1 MNYRKLH
8 ATGSAPVNIA
18 FREPVNL
25 VNKTLN
31 KPVTT
36 DLSQEIASRSRSMDL
51 WVMGAM
57 LPNPDEV
64 LKKLGMDIKVYQT
77 LKSDA
82 SVGGAIRRRK
92 ASVRA
97 MERGF
102 KQDCNPKVKELLEKA
117 FENLDMPNIIDN
129 ILEAPLLGY
138 QPMEVMWDTAT
149 WLPIDVVAKPQHW
162 FGFDN
167 DNQLRL
173 RTRENMLTGETLPPR
188 KFLLPRKDAS
198 YVNPY
203 GVADLSMCYWAVVF
217 KKGGLKFW
225 VTFAEKYGTPWLLG
239 KHPRGSTQNDINKLL
254 DSLDA
259 LFGDA
264 VGVIPDDNSIE
275 IKDAVSKNATTE
287 IFEKLIDM
295 CKGEINIALLGQNQT
310 TESSSNRASAQAGLQ
325 VTEDIRDGDAQ
336 LVMQTLTKLARWI
349 VDIHFGEDEYCP
361 PYQLWEQE
369 EVDDKKAKRDKELKG
384 AGANFSNQYFTREY
398 GLEDGD
404 LLPQTPVSPTNVPK
418 FAERFAELQFG
429 EVKPYQDWADKTAG
443 QLADTANP
451 VIYDWLKRIKALLVA
466 HEREGKSLNE
476 FGDSLL
482 AEFSELPTDELAKV
496 MELGLLAGE
505 LAGRGEVVNE
515 TGIN

>member
-1 MNYRKLH
+1 MNYRNLH
-8 ATGSAPVNIA
+8 ATGTAPINVS

-57 LPNPDEV
+57 LPNPDDV

-102 KQDCNPKVKELLEKA
+102 KEKCNPKVKELLETA
-117 FENLDMPNIIDN
+117 FDNLDMPNIIDN

-149 WLPIDVVAKPQHW
+149 WLPTDVVAKPQHW

-239 KHPRGSTQNDINKLL
+239 KHPRGATQNDINKLL

-275 IKDAVSKNATTE
+275 IKDAVSKNATTQ
-287 IFEKLIDM
+287 IFKELIDM

-325 VTEDIRDGDAQ
+325 VTQDIRDGDAQ

-349 VDIHFGEDEYCP
+349 VDLHFGEDEYCP
-361 PYQLWEQE
+361 PYQLWNQE
-369 EVDDKKAKRDKELKG
+369 EVDDKQSKRDKELKE
-384 AGANFSNQYFTREY
+384 AGANLSNQYFQRSY
-398 GLEDGD
+398 RLEEGD
-404 LLPQTPVSPTNVPK
+404 LLPQSPVVSNVPK
-418 FAERFAELQFG
+418 FAERFAEMQFG
-429 EVKPYQDWADKTAG
+429 EVKPTKDWADKASG
-443 QLADTANP
+443 QMADNANP
-451 VIYDWLKRIKALLVA
+451 VVYDWLKRIKALLKS
-466 HEREGKSLNE
+466 HEQAGKSLNE
-476 FGDSLL
+476 FGDRLL
-482 AEFSELPTDELAKV
+482 AEFSELPTKELTKV

-505 LAGRGEVVNE
+505 LAGRAEVMNE

>member
-1 MNYRKLH
+1 MNYRNLH
-8 ATGSAPVNIA
+8 ATGTAPINVS

-57 LPNPDEV
+57 LPNPDDV

-102 KQDCNPKVKELLEKA
+102 KEKCNPKVKELLETA
-117 FENLDMPNIIDN
+117 FDNLDMPNIIDN

-149 WLPIDVVAKPQHW
+149 WLPTDVVAKPQHW

-239 KHPRGSTQNDINKLL
+239 KHPRGATQNDINKLL

-275 IKDAVSKNATTE
+275 IKDAVSKNATTQ
-287 IFEKLIDM
+287 IFKELIDM

-325 VTEDIRDGDAQ
+325 VTQDIRDGDAQ

-349 VDIHFGEDEYCP
+349 VDLHFGEDEYCP
-361 PYQLWEQE
+361 PYQLWNQE
-369 EVDDKKAKRDKELKG
+369 EVDDKQSKRDKELKE
-384 AGANFSNQYFTREY
+384 AGANLSNQYFQRSY
-398 GLEDGD
+398 RLEEGD
-404 LLPQTPVSPTNVPK
+404 LLPQSPVVSNVPK
-418 FAERFAELQFG
+418 FAERFAEMQFG
-429 EVKPYQDWADKTAG
+429 EVKPTKDWADKASG
-443 QLADTANP
+443 QMADNANP
-451 VIYDWLKRIKALLVA
+451 VVYDWLKRIKALLKS
-466 HEREGKSLNE
+466 HEQAGKSLNE
-476 FGDSLL
+476 FGDRLL
-482 AEFSELPTDELAKV
+482 AEFSELPTEELTKV

-505 LAGRGEVVNE
+505 LAGRAEVMNE

>member
-1 MNYRKLH
+1 MNYRNLH
-8 ATGSAPVNIA
+8 ATGTAPINVS

-57 LPNPDEV
+57 LPNPDDV

-102 KQDCNPKVKELLEKA
+102 KEKCNPKVKELLETA
-117 FENLDMPNIIDN
+117 FDNLDMPNIIDN

-149 WLPIDVVAKPQHW
+149 WLPTDVVAKPQHW

-225 VTFAEKYGTPWLLG
+225 VTFAEKYGTPWLIG
-239 KHPRGSTQNDINKLL
+239 KHPRGATSPEIDKLL
-254 DSLDA
+254 DSLDM

-275 IKDAVSKNATTE
+275 IKDAVSKNATTQ
-287 IFEKLIDM
+287 IFKELIDM

-310 TESSSNRASAQAGLQ
+310 TESSSNRVSAQAGLQ
-325 VTEDIRDGDAQ
+325 VTQDIRDGDAQ

-349 VDIHFGEDEYCP
+349 VDLHFGEDEYCP
-361 PYQLWEQE
+361 PYQLWNQE
-369 EVDDKKAKRDKELKG
+369 EVDDKQSKRDKELKE
-384 AGANFSNQYFTREY
+384 AGANLSNQYFQRSY
-398 GLEDGD
+398 RLEEGD
-404 LLPQTPVSPTNVPK
+404 LLPQSPVVSNVPK
-418 FAERFAELQFG
+418 FAERFAEMQFG
-429 EVKPYQDWADKTAG
+429 EVKPTKDWADKASG
-443 QLADTANP
+443 QIADNANP
-451 VIYDWLKRIKALLVA
+451 VVYDWLKRIKALLKS
-466 HEREGKSLNE
+466 HEQAGKSLNE
-476 FGDSLL
+476 FGDRLL
-482 AEFSELPTDELAKV
+482 AEFSELPTKELTKV

-505 LAGRGEVVNE
+505 LAGRAEVMNE

>member
-1 MNYRKLH
+1 MNYRNLH
-8 ATGSAPVNIA
+8 ATGTAPINVS

-57 LPNPDEV
+57 LPNPDDV

-102 KQDCNPKVKELLEKA
+102 KEKCNPKVKELLETA
-117 FENLDMPNIIDN
+117 FDNLDMPNIIDN

-149 WLPIDVVAKPQHW
+149 WLPTDVVAKPQHW

-239 KHPRGSTQNDINKLL
+239 KHPRGATQNDINKLL

-275 IKDAVSKNATTE
+275 IKDAVSKNATTQ
-287 IFEKLIDM
+287 IFKELIDM

-325 VTEDIRDGDAQ
+325 VTQDIRDGDAQ

-349 VDIHFGEDEYCP
+349 VDLHFGEDEYCP
-361 PYQLWEQE
+361 PYQLWNQE
-369 EVDDKKAKRDKELKG
+369 EVDDKQSKRDKELKE
-384 AGANFSNQYFTREY
+384 AGANLSNQYFQRSY
-398 GLEDGD
+398 RLEEGD
-404 LLPQTPVSPTNVPK
+404 LLPQSPVVSNVPK
-418 FAERFAELQFG
+418 FAERFAEMQFG
-429 EVKPYQDWADKTAG
+429 EVKPTKDWADKASG
-443 QLADTANP
+443 QIADNANP
-451 VIYDWLKRIKALLVA
+451 VVYDWLKRIKALLKS
-466 HEREGKSLNE
+466 HEQAGKSLNE
-476 FGDSLL
+476 FGDRLL
-482 AEFSELPTDELAKV
+482 AEFSELPTKELTKV

-505 LAGRGEVVNE
+505 LAGRAEVMNE

>member
-1 MNYRKLH
+1 MNYRNLH
-8 ATGSAPVNIA
+8 ATGTAPINVS

-57 LPNPDEV
+57 LPNPDDV

-102 KQDCNPKVKELLEKA
+102 KEKCNPKVKELLETA
-117 FENLDMPNIIDN
+117 FDNLDMPNIIDN

-149 WLPIDVVAKPQHW
+149 WLPTDVVAKPQHW

-225 VTFAEKYGTPWLLG
+225 VTFAEKYGTPWLIG
-239 KHPRGSTQNDINKLL
+239 KHPRGATSPEIDKLL
-254 DSLDA
+254 DSLDM

-275 IKDAVSKNATTE
+275 IKDAVSKNATTQ
-287 IFEKLIDM
+287 IFKELIDM

-325 VTEDIRDGDAQ
+325 VTQDIRDGDAQ

-349 VDIHFGEDEYCP
+349 VDLHFGEDEYCP
-361 PYQLWEQE
+361 PYQLWNQE
-369 EVDDKKAKRDKELKG
+369 EVDDKQSKRDKELKE
-384 AGANFSNQYFTREY
+384 AGANLSNQYFQRSY
-398 GLEDGD
+398 RLEEGD
-404 LLPQTPVSPTNVPK
+404 LLPQSPVVSNVPK
-418 FAERFAELQFG
+418 FAERFAEMQFG
-429 EVKPYQDWADKTAG
+429 EVKPTKDWADKASG
-443 QLADTANP
+443 QIADNANP
-451 VIYDWLKRIKALLVA
+451 VVYDWLKRIKALLKS
-466 HEREGKSLNE
+466 HEQAGKSLNE
-476 FGDSLL
+476 FGDRLL
-482 AEFSELPTDELAKV
+482 AEFSELPTKELTKV

-505 LAGRGEVVNE
+505 LAGRAEVMNE